1 MRKFIAMYN
10 RKLNLYVNIGE
21 TLNYN
26 YYMHDN
32 ENVLDYEELPND
44 IEMATTIVVLK
55 NNIQLKQLEGI
66 DDEDI
71 DILNNLIKTD
81 NSYNVKLID
90 EIKQLD
96 LLQQYEHIDE
106 QSLIGH
112 LELNGY
118 LELINPKTKQP
129 FKYGEKHYTDE
140 NFVKALLFEVT
151 DLSDQELLR
160 LVNVI
165 NYIAQQTLAGFQY
178 KFSGVDR
185 ALRQKITNSI
195 MLTKVGFETVI
206 LTLDENTKIKI

>member
-26 YYMHDN
+26 YYMHDDEKSFN
-32 ENVLDYEELPND
+32 YEELPND
-44 IEMATTIVVLK
+44 IEMTTTIVVLK
-55 NNIQLKQLEGI
+55 NNIQLKQLKSVEN
-66 DDEDI
+66 EDI
-71 DILNNLIKTD
+71 EMLNNLIKTD
-81 NSYNVKLID
+81 HSYNVKLID

-96 LLQQYEHIDE
+96 LLQQYENIDE
-106 QSLIGH
+106 QALSGH

-118 LELINPKTKQP
+118 LYLINPKTKQP
-129 FKYGEKHYTDE
+129 FKYGQKNYTDE

-160 LVNVI
+160 IVNVI
-165 NYIAQQTLAGFQY
+165 NYIFQQTLAGFQY

-185 ALRQKITNSI
+185 SLRQKITNSM
-195 MLTKVGFETVI
+195 MLTQLGFETVI
-206 LTLDENTKIKI
+206 LTLDENTKINI